1 MINQKK
7 ALNWRVKCWRIF
19 LLLRYFVIIWHNTN
33 ARCKGL
39 LVFHC
44 AKFCNI
50 IFQGTVSVISND
62 PSCKNGY
69 ARFTIVYWNLN
80 LIKKEDIVVFM
91 SVYVVNNSSL
101 LFKNNGMR
109 KLIYAKK
116 PQMKIYSLKKQNHW
130 YLIRTWSDKA
140 FKGTVV
146 NRALTSLH
154 GGLLEIMLTI
164 L

>member
-1 MINQKK
+1 MTLHAKMVMSDLQLYIEI
-7 ALNWRVKCWRIF
+7 L
-19 LLLRYFVIIWHNTN
+19 IWSI
-33 ARCKGL
+33 RKIL
-39 LVFHC
+39 
-44 AKFCNI
+44 
-50 IFQGTVSVISND
+50 
-62 PSCKNGY
+62 
-69 ARFTIVYWNLN
+69 
-80 LIKKEDIVVFM
+80 VVFM

-101 LFKNNGMR
+101 LLKNNGMR